1 MVTSLS
7 FAIDF
12 DFSAG
17 GGGGGGGGG
26 GAACILTSKKGVFG
40 AHLAA
45 EGREKGG
52 PGCRKIF
59 GRKG

>member
-12 DFSAG
+12 DFSA
-17 GGGGGGGGG
+17 GGG